1 MVAVAREVRTGV
13 ERRFGISLH
22 PEPLLIGLE
31 L

>member
-1 MVAVAREVRTGV
+1 VAVAREVRAGV
-13 ERRFGISLH
+13 EQRFGIQLH